1 MHMHGRPRLAIV
13 LGLLVAAPI
22 AVGCSSNE
30 GGKGAD
36 QGSEAGHKLT
46 AALQA
51 HAEGRLDEAIDLYQ
65 EVLTLDPENKFAF
78 YNLGVIEQTRARLD
92 GAAAYYLD
100 ALNIDPVFEPALF
113 NLAIVRSEQGNL
125 DEAIS
130 LYQQVI
136 QANPSDAGAHLN
148 LGFLLLQDGQV
159 RQGRAELR
167 QAVQL
172 DPALESRIPDRDAV
186 VHGTTGP

>member
-1 MHMHGRPRLAIV
+1 MRVQNRPQLAV
-13 LGLLVAAPI
+13 ALGLLVAAI
-22 AVGCSSNE
+22 LSVGCSSN
-30 GGKGAD
+30 GSDSGAGH
-36 QGSEAGHKLT
+36 GSEADQKLT

-78 YNLGVIEQTRARLD
+78 YNLGVIEQTRSRLD
-92 GAAAYYLD
+92 GAAAYYME
-100 ALNIDPVFEPALF
+100 ALNVDPVFEPALF
-113 NLAIVRSEQGNL
+113 NLAIVRSQQGSQ

-148 LGFLLLQDGQV
+148 LGFLLLQNGQG

-172 DPALESRIPDRDAV
+172 DPSLESRIPDRDAV
-186 VHGTTGP
+186 VNGTTGP